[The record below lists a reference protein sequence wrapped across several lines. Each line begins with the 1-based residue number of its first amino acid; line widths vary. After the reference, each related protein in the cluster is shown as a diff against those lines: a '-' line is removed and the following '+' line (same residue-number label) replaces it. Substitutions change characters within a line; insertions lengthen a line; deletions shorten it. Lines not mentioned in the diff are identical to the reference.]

1 MTIKITKRKPARKA
15 KKKQPTTRSEITSL
29 GRAIRQ
35 LGSLGGTALGA
46 AFGQPSLG
54 GTLGAGAGA
63 ALSRWMG
70 QGDYTINSNSLW
82 AGKTSNS
89 IPAVHRTDQ
98 SIRVSHRE
106 FLTRITG
113 STSYAVRARFNLNPG
128 LSSTFPWLSQIATRF
143 QEYRI
148 HGLVFH
154 YIPTSGAAVS
164 STNPALGAVMMQ
176 TSYRA
181 SDSAPTS
188 KVELLNEYWSTETI
202 PSEPCFHPIECDPKQ
217 SVFPSQWV
225 RSADPPSGESVML
238 YDLGVTTIAVE
249 GMPASGNVTGDLWIT
264 YDVELRKPLVT
275 SDVVS
280 GFPLLIG
287 SSVGTASQPLINFTP
302 TTQRSGEITIF
313 QDTPAA
319 GSNYGGIEVRFDRS
333 ASGVYEI
340 ILQTGG
346 VTTTAVTALST
357 TNTGVTSV
365 AWRPDGSSNP
375 WQSFQTATN
384 NDYMVV
390 HMVAV
395 PVGLTFDPSV
405 RFYPTTNVAW
415 FSAGTPTFNVVVTKV
430 SGTPSLT

>member
-1 MTIKITKRKPARKA
+1 MTIKISKRKPARKTT
-15 KKKQPTTRSEITSL
+15 KKQPVTRSEVTSL

-35 LGSLGGTALGA
+35 LGSLGGSALGA

-70 QGDYTINSNSLW
+70 QGDYSVNSNSLW

-89 IPAVHRTDQ
+89 IPAMHKSDQ
-98 SIRVSHRE
+98 SVRISHRE

-113 STSYAVRARFNLNPG
+113 STTYAVRARFNLNPG

-181 SDSAPTS
+181 SDAAPTS

-225 RSADPPSGESVML
+225 RSAEPPSGESVML
-238 YDLGVTTIAVE
+238 YDLGVTSIAVE
-249 GMPASGNVTGDLWIT
+249 GMPASGNVVGDLWIT

-287 SSVGTASQPLINFTP
+287 SSVGTATEPLANFTA
-302 TTQRSGEITIF
+302 TTQRSGEISVS
-313 QDTPAA
+313 QLQPSP
-319 GSNYGGIEVRFDRS
+319 GSNHGSIRINFDRT

-346 VTTTAVTALST
+346 ITTTSLTGINT
-357 TNTGVTSV
+357 TNSGVTSV
-365 AWRPDGSSNP
+365 PWRPDGSGNP
-375 WQSFQTATN
+375 WGCFQTATN
-384 NDYMVV
+384 NDFILVQ
-390 HMVAV
+390 MVAI
-395 PVGLTFDPSV
+395 PVGLTADPYLLL
-405 RFYPTTNVAW
+405 YPSTNVAW
-415 FSAGTPTFNVVVTKV
+415 YSAGTPTFNLVITKV